1 MTPALHKMSLA
12 DLGALIRAKQ
22 LSPIDVT
29 EQALARIEQANPRLN
44 AFWTVTADLAR
55 DQARAAE
62 TEITKGEYRGPLHG
76 VPVGL
81 KDLIHTRGVRTTF
94 GSKIT
99 RDFVPDADA
108 TVVERLR
115 EAGAVLLGKTAL
127 HEFAYGISNDN
138 PHFGPTR
145 NPWNPERVSGGSSG
159 GSGVA
164 VAAGMCY
171 AALGTDTGGS
181 IRIPASFC
189 GIAGLKP
196 TLGRVSL
203 RNIQPLGYTLD
214 HAGPMARTVVDVG
227 LVYQVI
233 AGFDAEDELSMDRPL
248 GEIGLRKSLAGVR
261 IGVPENFF
269 FEDLQPDVERAVREA
284 VEVMQGLGAET
295 IPVSLPFIPQLVE
308 VARDLLLVEAYAVH
322 AGHFR
327 DRPND
332 LGEDLKGLFEKGR
345 ELTADHYIQT
355 QRLRHRLSRE
365 LEQVFDQVNV
375 IVTPATPLTAF
386 LIGTTKVTLGGR
398 EYDAR
403 AASTRF
409 LREFN
414 ASGHPALAVP
424 CGTDSQGLPIGLQIV
439 GRLWNEAA
447 VLNVGYAYEQ
457 ATDWHTRRSPAS

>member
-1 MTPALHKMSLA
+1 MKTPLPEMSLA

-22 LSPIDVT
+22 VSPVEVT
-29 EQALARIEQANPRLN
+29 EQAIARIHQLNPRLN
-44 AFWTVTADLAR
+44 AFWTVTAGLAR
-55 DQARAAE
+55 EQARAAE
-62 TEITKGEYRGPLHG
+62 TEIAKGEYHGPLHG
-76 VPVGL
+76 VPIGL
-81 KDLIHTRGVRTTF
+81 KDLIHTRGIRTTF

-108 TVVERLR
+108 AVVERLR
-115 EAGAVLLGKTAL
+115 EAGAVLVGKTAL
-127 HEFAYGISNDN
+127 HEFAYGITNDN

-145 NPWNPERVSGGSSG
+145 NPWAPARVSGGSSG

-164 VAAGMCY
+164 VAAGLCY

-189 GIAGLKP
+189 GVAGLKP

-214 HAGPMARTVVDVG
+214 HCGPMARTVVDVG

-233 AGFDAEDELSMDRPL
+233 AGYDAEDEFSVDHPL
-248 GEIGLRKSLAGVR
+248 GEIALRKSLAGVR

-269 FEDLQPDVERAVREA
+269 FDDLQPDVERAVRKA
-284 VEVMQGLGAET
+284 IEVMHGLGAET
-295 IPVSLPFIPQLVE
+295 VPVSLPFIPQLVE

-322 AGHFR
+322 AANFR
-327 DRPND
+327 DHPDD
-332 LGEDLKGLFEKGR
+332 LGEDLKALFRKGR
-345 ELTADHYIQT
+345 ELSAEHYVET
-355 QRLRHRLSRE
+355 QRLRHRLRRE
-365 LEQVFDQVNV
+365 MERVFDQVNV
-375 IVTPATPLTAF
+375 IITPATPLTAF
-386 LIGTTKVTLGGR
+386 PIGNNQVTLGGM

-409 LREFN
+409 LRCFD
-414 ASGHPALAVP
+414 ASGHPALAIP

-439 GRLWNEAA
+439 GRLWDEAV
-447 VLNVGYAYEQ
+447 VLHTGYAYEQ
-457 ATDWHTRRSPAS
+457 ATNWHTRRPPL